1 MCLSETSMFLSIF
14 KSLVKWSPSFLRIA
28 VGGGGGEGTKSTNIE
43 KENKVDMML
52 KCTLLS
58 EIYLS

>member
-28 VGGGGGEGTKSTNIE
+28 VGGGEGTKSTNIE